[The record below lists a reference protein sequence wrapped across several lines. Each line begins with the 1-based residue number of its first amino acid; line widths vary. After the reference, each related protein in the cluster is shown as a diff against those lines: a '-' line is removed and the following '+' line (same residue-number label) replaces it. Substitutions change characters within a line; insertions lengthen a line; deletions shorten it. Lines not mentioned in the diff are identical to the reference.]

1 MMELGSI
8 FEGLSI
14 PFGLITAFLGYLLGN
29 KTKIYEEKITIYS
42 ELMYLLED
50 VLNIR
55 KLSVEETT
63 KLYTELNKLI
73 AKSYFF
79 TNKIVYQQLLD
90 FIKSFEEY
98 GKNNSVGTS
107 RVLYEAKTLAEV
119 LKIDSQVFRVLTKTK
134 VLQLKDRFIKEGG
147 NQ

>member
-1 MMELGSI
+1 MEIGNL

-14 PFGLITAFLGYLLGN
+14 LFGLITAFLAFLLG
-29 KTKIYEEKITIYS
+29 KQTRLYEEKITIYS

-50 VLNIR
+50 ILNIG
-55 KLSVEETT
+55 KLSKEDVI
-63 KLYTELNKLI
+63 KIYNELNKLI

-107 RVLYEAKTLAEV
+107 RVLYEAKTLAEI

-134 VLQLKDRFIKEGG
+134 VLQLKDRFNKEGG

>member
-1 MMELGSI
+1 MELGNL

-14 PFGLITAFLGYLLGN
+14 LFGLITAFLAFLLG
-29 KTKIYEEKITIYS
+29 KQTRLYEEKITIYS

-50 VLNIR
+50 ILNIG
-55 KLSVEETT
+55 KLSKEDVI
-63 KLYTELNKLI
+63 KIYNELNKLI

-134 VLQLKDRFIKEGG
+134 VLQLKDRFNKEGG

>member
-1 MMELGSI
+1 MELGSV
-8 FEGLSI
+8 FEWLSL
-14 PFGLITAFLGYLLGN
+14 PFGFITAFLGYLSGK
-29 KTKIYEEKITIYS
+29 KTRLYEEKITIYS
-42 ELMYLLED
+42 EFMYLLED
-50 VLNIR
+50 VLNIGE
-55 KLSVEETT
+55 LSEKETV
-63 KLYTELNKLI
+63 KLYTEFNKLI

>member
-1 MMELGSI
+1 MEIGNL

-14 PFGLITAFLGYLLGN
+14 LFGLITAFLAFLLG
-29 KTKIYEEKITIYS
+29 KQTRLYEEKITIYS

-50 VLNIR
+50 ILNIG
-55 KLSVEETT
+55 KLSKEDVI
-63 KLYTELNKLI
+63 KIYNELNKLI

>member
-1 MMELGSI
+1 MEIGNL

-14 PFGLITAFLGYLLGN
+14 LFGLITAFLAFVLG
-29 KTKIYEEKITIYS
+29 KQTRLYEEKITIYS

-50 VLNIR
+50 ILNIG
-55 KLSVEETT
+55 KLSKEDVI
-63 KLYTELNKLI
+63 KIYNELNKLI

-98 GKNNSVGTS
+98 QNNKSIGTK
-107 RVLYEAKTLAEV
+107 RVLYETKTLVEV
-119 LKIDSQVFRVLTKTK
+119 LKIDGKIFRVLTRCK
-134 VLQLKDRFIKEGG
+134 VLRLKDRFQKEGG

>member
-1 MMELGSI
+1 MELGSI

>member
-1 MMELGSI
+1 MEIGNL

-14 PFGLITAFLGYLLGN
+14 LFGLITAFLAFLLG
-29 KTKIYEEKITIYS
+29 KQTRLYEEKITIYS

-50 VLNIR
+50 ILNIG
-55 KLSVEETT
+55 KLSKEDVI
-63 KLYTELNKLI
+63 KIYNELNKLI

-134 VLQLKDRFIKEGG
+134 VLQLKDRFNKEGG

>member
-1 MMELGSI
+1 
-8 FEGLSI
+8 
-14 PFGLITAFLGYLLGN
+14 
-29 KTKIYEEKITIYS
+29 
-42 ELMYLLED
+42 MYLLDD

-98 GKNNSVGTS
+98 GNNKSVGTS

-119 LKIDSQVFRVLTKTK
+119 LKIDSQAFRVLTKTK
-134 VLQLKDRFIKEGG
+134 VLRLKDRFHKEGG

>member
-1 MMELGSI
+1 MELGSV

-14 PFGLITAFLGYLLGN
+14 PFGFITAFLGYLLGK
-29 KTKIYEEKITIYS
+29 KTRLYEEKITIYS

-50 VLNIR
+50 ILNIG
-55 KLSVEETT
+55 KLSKEDVI
-63 KLYTELNKLI
+63 KIYNELNKLI

-119 LKIDSQVFRVLTKTK
+119 LKIDSQVFRILTKTK
-134 VLQLKDRFIKEGG
+134 VLQLKDKFQK
-147 NQ
+147 

>member
-1 MMELGSI
+1 MEIGNL

-14 PFGLITAFLGYLLGN
+14 LFGLITAFLAFLLG
-29 KTKIYEEKITIYS
+29 KQTRLYEEKITIYS

-50 VLNIR
+50 ILNIG
-55 KLSVEETT
+55 KLSKEDVI
-63 KLYTELNKLI
+63 KIYNELNKLI

-134 VLQLKDRFIKEGG
+134 VLQLKDRFSKEGG

>member
-1 MMELGSI
+1 
-8 FEGLSI
+8 
-14 PFGLITAFLGYLLGN
+14 
-29 KTKIYEEKITIYS
+29 
-42 ELMYLLED
+42 
-50 VLNIR
+50 
-55 KLSVEETT
+55 
-63 KLYTELNKLI
+63 
-73 AKSYFF
+73 
-79 TNKIVYQQLLD
+79 YQQLLD